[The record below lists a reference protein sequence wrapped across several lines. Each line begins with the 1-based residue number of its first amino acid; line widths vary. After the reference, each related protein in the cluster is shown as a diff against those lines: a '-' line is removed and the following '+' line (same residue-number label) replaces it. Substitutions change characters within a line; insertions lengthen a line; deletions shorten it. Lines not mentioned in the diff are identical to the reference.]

1 MSTLGAGTGKER
13 SGLINIWI
21 FLLVVALLALLG
33 NALYSASLSSEESAA
48 RDLVADV
55 RVLSQ
60 QVAKAAQDA
69 ASGGVDA
76 FDELEATRARIQVNV
91 DALNNG
97 GQGSS
102 AYAGRPVVGVPL
114 QRLTETWTPMNNA
127 SRRILESRELVLG

>member
-1 MSTLGAGTGKER
+1 
-13 SGLINIWI
+13 
-21 FLLVVALLALLG
+21 
-33 NALYSASLSSEESAA
+33 ASLSSEESAA

-127 SRRILESRELVLG
+127 SRRILESRELVLGLTDTAEQFAGAVPLIQAEMDEVVRAMG